1 MKRGMKWI
9 LTTVS
14 IGLTAL
20 FLATSAQGAEATFAR
35 DLTVHGRAQLIVA
48 NGSGTIHLTESAD
61 GHVRIQ
67 GRVRSNWGGSD
78 TDVNQIAAHPPIQQ
92 TGNIVRVGERHEHL
106 RNISI
111 DYEIEAPA
119 NSYLEAATGSGSIR
133 DDGVGS
139 GTRLNTGS
147 GSIHATGL
155 KDWYSVSTGSGSIY
169 AEGSGNGDVT
179 ASTGSGTIEL
189 HGLHGALRAT
199 TGSGSIK
206 ADGVPQGPWHL
217 DTGSGGVE
225 LQTGSAAF
233 TLDAS
238 TGSGG
243 IRCEREMTGLTN
255 TGKHHLSGQIQ
266 GGGPLVRIKTGSGSI
281 RID

>member
-1 MKRGMKWI
+1 MKWI
-9 LTTVS
+9 MAAVS
-14 IGLTAL
+14 IGLTVL
-20 FLATSAQGAEATFAR
+20 SLAAPARGAEATFAR
-35 DLTVHGRAQLIVA
+35 DLAVNGRVQLIVA
-48 NGSGTIHLTESAD
+48 NGSGTIHLIPSAE
-61 GHVRIQ
+61 GHISIHA
-67 GRVRSNWGGSD
+67 RVRSNWGGSD
-78 TDVNQIAAHPPIQQ
+78 ADVNEITAHPPIQQ
-92 TGNIVRVGERHEHL
+92 TGNIVRIGERHEHR

-119 NSYLEAATGSGSIR
+119 DSYLDVATGSGSIR

-139 GTRLNTGS
+139 GSRLNTGS

-169 AEGSGNGDVT
+169 VEGSGNGDVT

-189 HGLHGALRAT
+189 HGLHGALRAS

-206 ADGVPQGPWHL
+206 AEGVPQGPWHL

-225 LQTGSAAF
+225 LETGGAPF

-243 IRCEREMTGLTN
+243 IRCDREMTGQTN
-255 TGKHHLSGQIQ
+255 TGKHRLSGRIE